1 MKTVTIITIVVVA
14 LLTIIIFG
22 LTWLAY
28 SACIKTYKL
37 EVNLGKHDAEIKN
50 EHQAKKKKK
59 GGLLG
64 LIASYVVLSALLG
77 LFITG
82 LVYKISGDNF
92 TVNNQTVLV
101 IKSGSMSG
109 FYDDEIASQY
119 SNDKHL
125 QFDVGDICVFEKMS
139 LEDELVEGE
148 VYGYKSN
155 NIIITHRLEKID
167 SSGYVFRGDN
177 NPISDYEYTRHFV
190 KRDEI
195 IYHYTGK
202 KVPGVGAFI
211 LYAQSY
217 FGIWSVTG
225 MVGVL
230 VMSEVAYYKIN
241 KINKERLKGE
251 GYDEK

>member
-1 MKTVTIITIVVVA
+1 MNTITIITIVVVA

-28 SACIKTYKL
+28 SACIKAYKL
-37 EVNLGKHDAEIKN
+37 EVNLGKHDAEIFK
-50 EHQAKKKKK
+50 EHHAKKKKK

-64 LIASYVVLSALLG
+64 LIASYVVLSVLLG
-77 LFITG
+77 LFVTG
-82 LVYKISGDNF
+82 LVYKISGENF
-92 TVNNQTVLV
+92 TINNQTVLV
-101 IKSGSMSG
+101 IKSGSMSD
-109 FYDDEIASQY
+109 FYDEEIATQY
-119 SNDKHL
+119 SEDKHL
-125 QFDVGDICVFEKMS
+125 QFDVGDICFFEKMS
-139 LEDELVEGE
+139 PEDELVEGE
-148 VYGYKSN
+148 VYGYKSK

-190 KRDEI
+190 KRDEVV
-195 IYHYTGK
+195 YHYTGK
-202 KVPGVGAFI
+202 KIPGVGAFI

-230 VMSEVAYYKIN
+230 IMSEVTYYKIN
-241 KINKERLKGE
+241 KINKERLKGVKH
-251 GYDEK
+251 EK

>member
-1 MKTVTIITIVVVA
+1 MASITIITIVVVA

-28 SACIKTYKL
+28 SACIKAYKF
-37 EVNLGKHDAEIKN
+37 EVGLGKHDKEIQN
-50 EHQAKKKKK
+50 EYRAKKKKR
-59 GGLLG
+59 GGLIG
-64 LIASYVVLSALLG
+64 LIASYVVLFALSG

-82 LVYKISGDNF
+82 LVYKISGENF
-92 TVNNQTVLV
+92 TLNNQTILV
-101 IKSGSMSG
+101 IKTGSMSD

-139 LEDELVEGE
+139 EDDPLVEGE
-148 VYGYKSN
+148 VYGYKN
-155 NIIITHRLEKID
+155 KDIIITHRLERID
-167 SSGYVFRGDN
+167 ASGYVFRGDN

-190 KRDEI
+190 ERDEI
-195 IYHYTGK
+195 LYHYTGK
-202 KVPGVGAFI
+202 KVPGIGAFI

-230 VMSEVAYYKIN
+230 VMSEVAYYKVN
-241 KINKERLKGE
+241 KINKAYLKE
-251 GYDEK
+251 VEYEK

>member
-1 MKTVTIITIVVVA
+1 MKLITIITIVVVS

-22 LTWLAY
+22 LTWIAY
-28 SACIKTYKL
+28 SACIKSYKF
-37 EVNLGKHDAEIKN
+37 EVGLGKHDKEIQN
-50 EHQAKKKKK
+50 EYRAKKKKR
-59 GGLLG
+59 GGLIG
-64 LIASYVVLSALLG
+64 LIASYVVLFALSG

-82 LVYKISGDNF
+82 LIYKISGENF
-92 TVNNQTVLV
+92 TLNNQTVLV
-101 IKSGSMSG
+101 IKTGSMSD

-139 LEDELVEGE
+139 EDDPLVEGE
-148 VYGYKSN
+148 VYGYKN
-155 NIIITHRLEKID
+155 KDIIITHRLERID
-167 SSGYVFRGDN
+167 ASGYVFRGDN

-190 KRDEI
+190 ERDEI
-195 IYHYTGK
+195 LYHYTGK
-202 KVPGVGAFI
+202 KVPGIGAFI

-230 VMSEVAYYKIN
+230 VMSEVAYYKVN
-241 KINKERLKGE
+241 KINKAYLKE
-251 GYDEK
+251 LEYEK